1 MLTCV
6 VIPHYDHLD
15 QFRQMLPELVEQGFP
30 LVVVDDA
37 SLIQSFHELT
47 QLLDEY
53 SPGSTLIRHSENLGK
68 GAAVMTGL
76 RFALDAGYTHALQ
89 IDADGQ
95 HNIEGVTLL
104 AAAATRHQDSIIC
117 ALPVFD
123 ESIPRLRFYARYIT
137 LFFCR
142 LETLSTEILDAMC
155 GFRMY
160 PLQRVVDLAERNK
173 LAKRMAFDPEILV
186 RAVWAGI
193 SLRFIPVQVTY
204 PPDGKSHFRF
214 FRDNLEI
221 SWMHTRLILGMIIR
235 LPGLL
240 RRDRSRRNGP

>member
-37 SLIQSFHELT
+37 SLSQSFHELT

-53 SPGSTLIRHSENLGK
+53 APGSTLIRHSENLGK

-95 HNIEGVTLL
+95 HNIEGVALL
-104 AAAATRHQDSIIC
+104 AAAATRHQDSINC

-155 GFRMY
+155 GFRVY
-160 PLQRVVDLAERNK
+160 PVQRIVALAERSK
-173 LAKRMAFDPEILV
+173 PAERMAFDPEILV

-193 SLRFIPVQVTY
+193 PLRFSPVQVTY

-214 FRDNLEI
+214 IRDNLEI
-221 SWMHTRLILGMIIR
+221 SWMHTRLLLGMIIR

-240 RRDRSRRNGP
+240 RRGRSRRNKP